1 MIFPFFPR
9 LRLYIFLFILVCAV
23 VFSTLSFFFPQVLE
37 KTLDTLSERYPAI
50 AAYREALQYDYD
62 SYEVP
67 ERYEREYDV
76 DDSDYAYDDYDND
89 YDYDLSR

>member
-1 MIFPFFPR
+1 M
-9 LRLYIFLFILVCAV
+9 
-23 VFSTLSFFFPQVLE
+23 
-37 KTLDTLSERYPAI
+37 SERYPAI
-50 AAYREALQYDYD
+50 AAYREALQYDYEP
-62 SYEVP
+62 YEAP